1 MQIGVDA
8 ARAVENRRVFVVDDD
23 DITATAL
30 QFMLQ
35 DENETHLLTDLAAL
49 ATAPLTP
56 DLLLV
61 GVALLAAHGAP
72 SALKTECGGARLL
85 AVADRDAGTAA
96 EWATSAGADGVLW
109 KPLTVETVRRA
120 VDRQLG
126 RRTELH
132 IPVAV
137 R

>member
-8 ARAVENRRVFVVDDD
+8 ARAVENRRLFVVDDD
-23 DITATAL
+23 EITATAL

-35 DENETHLLTDLAAL
+35 DEYETHLLTDLAAL
-49 ATAPLTP
+49 GAAPLAP
-56 DLLLV
+56 DLLLI
-61 GVALLAAHGAP
+61 GVALLAAHGTPA
-72 SALKTECGGARLL
+72 ALKTACGGARLL
-85 AVADRDAGTAA
+85 AVADREAATAA

>member
-8 ARAVENRRVFVVDDD
+8 VRAVQNRRVFVVDDD
-23 DITATAL
+23 DITATVL

-35 DENETHLLTDLAAL
+35 DENETHLLVDLAAL
-49 ATAPLTP
+49 GAAPLAP
-56 DLLLV
+56 DLLLI

-72 SALKTECGGARLL
+72 GALKAECGGARLL
-85 AVADRDAGTAA
+85 AVAGREAATAV
-96 EWATSAGADGVLW
+96 EWATGAGADGVLW
-109 KPLTVETVRRA
+109 KPLTVEAVRRA

>member
-23 DITATAL
+23 DITATVL

-35 DENETHLLTDLAAL
+35 DENETHLLSDLAAL
-49 ATAPLTP
+49 GAAPQAP

-72 SALKTECGGARLL
+72 GALKAECGGARLL
-85 AVADRDAGTAA
+85 AVADREATAA
-96 EWATSAGADGVLW
+96 VEWATSAGADGVLW

>member
-8 ARAVENRRVFVVDDD
+8 QRAVENRRVFVVDDD
-23 DITATAL
+23 DITAMAL

-35 DENETHLLTDLAAL
+35 DDNETHLLPDLAA
-49 ATAPLTP
+49 ARAAPRAP
-56 DLLLV
+56 DLLLI
-61 GVALLAAHGAP
+61 GIALLGAHGAP
-72 SALKTECGGARLL
+72 AELKAQCGGARLL
-85 AVADRDAGTAA
+85 AVADRDAATAA
-96 EWATSAGADGVLW
+96 DWATSAGVDGVLW

>member
-8 ARAVENRRVFVVDDD
+8 QRAVENRRVFVVDDD
-23 DITATAL
+23 DVTAMAL

-35 DENETHLLTDLAAL
+35 DENETHLLPDLAA
-49 ATAPLTP
+49 AQAAPLAP
-56 DLLLV
+56 DVLLV
-61 GVALLAAHGAP
+61 GIALLAAHGAP
-72 SALKTECGGARLL
+72 AELKQQCGGARLV
-85 AVADRDAGTAA
+85 AVADREAA
-96 EWATSAGADGVLW
+96 AAVDWALAAGADGALW
-109 KPLTVETVRRA
+109 KPLTVETVRRT